1 MLASVK
7 DVFTPK
13 MKWRVKMAVSNGNI
27 YKPDEALHELYTQE
41 TIVKIAVDVQ
51 TILQILVDKE
61 IVDREEVNK
70 YRHKV
75 MNSPKY
81 KPALEEIKRQKL
93 AFQKAKDNP
102 EAYLKELFKA
112 KLEGRIN

>member
-1 MLASVK
+1 
-7 DVFTPK
+7 
-13 MKWRVKMAVSNGNI
+13 MAVSNGNI

-41 TIVKIAVDVQ
+41 TIMQIAVDVQ

-61 IVDREEVNK
+61 IVDREEVNM
-70 YRHKV
+70 YRYRV
-75 MNSPKY
+75 RNSPKY
-81 KPALEEIKRQKL
+81 KPAIEDIERQKI

-112 KLEGRIN
+112 KLDGRIL